1 MGWWLGVVVVASV
14 SLYLSAADQD
24 TLWSAWG
31 LLEAVGSSAWL
42 AFPFVAF
49 SGGIAVVAYERVRAV
64 RALLSTTA
72 GLGLVAYSFGALLV
86 PMAERRA
93 DAAAGYDIQAR
104 YPYGANTPGAVLAR
118 RAEIIA
124 SSSTEFGFSVEDPM
138 RRPPNWLLYIVHQ
151 PIALGVFG
159 IVNALLGLLAGWWTT
174 GLSPPKRRNTRWSLG
189 LGSALVFYLLST
201 GGAAWVRSDPTHFAL
216 LGAWLPLVPPL
227 LILLGAAWVARR
239 VDLHG
244 SAPLDV

>member
-1 MGWWLGVVVVASV
+1 MAGA
-14 SLYLSAADQD
+14 SLYLSEADQQ
-24 TLWSAWG
+24 TLTSGWG
-31 LLEAVGSSAWL
+31 FVEAMGSRMWL

-49 SGGIAVVAYERVRAV
+49 SGGIAVAAFDRVRGVRAV
-64 RALLSTTA
+64 LATTVGLAVVGYGIGVLLA
-72 GLGLVAYSFGALLV
+72 PV
-86 PMAERRA
+86 AERRA

-104 YPYGANTPGAVLAR
+104 YPYGANTPGAILAR

-124 SSSTEFGFSVEDPM
+124 SSSTAFGFSVEDPM
-138 RRPPNWLLYIVHQ
+138 GRPPNWLLYGVHQ
-151 PIALGVFG
+151 PIALGLFG

-174 GLSPPKRRNTRWSLG
+174 GLSPPKRRNARWSLG

-201 GGAAWVRSDPTHFAL
+201 GGAAWVRSDPTHSAL
-216 LGAWLPLVPPL
+216 FGAWLPLVPPL
-227 LILLGAAWVARR
+227 LILLCAAWVARR